1 MNLVESQ
8 VVNFLN
14 SAIHGKKIEIEKDT
28 YIDWNKIIDE
38 LKAHKIEAL
47 VYSAIKKENI
57 NNIDEELLNE
67 WKKDDMVRVKV
78 NIYYKV

>member
-1 MNLVESQ
+1 MNSVESQ

>member
-1 MNLVESQ
+1 MNLLESQ

-47 VYSAIKKENI
+47 VYSAIKKK
-57 NNIDEELLNE
+57 LL
-67 WKKDDMVRVKV
+67 
-78 NIYYKV
+78 II